1 MMVTLVREKRGGEL
15 TYFSMH
21 NRQGNLFS
29 PFTVTVVSGSS
40 LRQGKERQLV
50 FDSQQELDETVRTLI
65 KNHLRRGYR
74 VLYSYFR
81 ANDDAG
87 LQRDVRAAVVS

>member
-1 MMVTLVREKRGGEL
+1 MMVTLVREKRNGEL

-29 PFTVTVVSGSS
+29 PYTVTLVSGDS
-40 LRQGKERQLV
+40 LRRGKERHLA
-50 FDSQQELDETVRTLI
+50 FDSQRDLDERVRTLI
-65 KNHLRRGYR
+65 QNHLSRGYR

-81 ANDDAG
+81 ADDDVV
-87 LQRDVRAAVVS
+87 LQRDVGSAIVG

>member
-1 MMVTLVREKRGGEL
+1 MMVTLVRPKRDGEL

-29 PFTVTVVSGSS
+29 PYTVTVVSGDS

-50 FDSQQELDETVRTLI
+50 FDSQRELDEKVRKLI
-65 KNHLRRGYR
+65 RDHLSRGYR

-81 ANDDAG
+81 ANDDSV
-87 LQRDVRAAVVS
+87 LQRDVRSAIVG

>member
-1 MMVTLVREKRGGEL
+1 MMVTLVREKSNGEL

-21 NRQGNLFS
+21 NRQGHLFS
-29 PFTVTVVSGSS
+29 PYTVTVVSGSS
-40 LRQGKERQLV
+40 MRQGKERQLV
-50 FDSQQELDETVRTLI
+50 FDSQQELDATVRELI
-65 KNHLRRGYR
+65 KDHLSKGFR

-87 LQRDVRAAVVS
+87 LRRDVGAAIVS